1 VASEKGLVK
10 EAMVKDMA
18 VRFEG
23 HAIVSADG
31 MIADAAGEMPPAL
44 RNDVDWVQFQTAL
57 DRAAV
62 VVLGRKGHERHP
74 NPGRRRLVL
83 TRKADG
89 LVAGGDNAWMWNPK
103 KLTVEDALQ
112 ALGISDGVV
121 AVTGG
126 TGTYEVFAP
135 LMTAFALTE
144 VHGLILPGG
153 TPTFSRG
160 HPRVVLAAYGL
171 VPGPAEPL
179 GDGVTLTR
187 WSR

>member
-1 VASEKGLVK
+1 
-10 EAMVKDMA
+10 MA
-18 VRFEG
+18 LRFEG

-44 RNDVDWVQFQTAL
+44 RNDADWTQFQAAL
-57 DRAAV
+57 DRAAI

-89 LVAGGDNAWMWNPK
+89 LVAGGENAWFWTPR
-103 KLTVEDALQ
+103 KLPVADALA
-112 ALGISDGVV
+112 ALGITDGVV

-135 LMTAFALTE
+135 ILTSFVLTE
-144 VHGLILPGG
+144 VNPLVLPGG
-153 TPTFSRG
+153 TPAFSAG
-160 HPRVVLAAYGL
+160 HPRVVLAVLGL
-171 VPGPAEPL
+171 TPGATEAL
-179 GDGVTLTR
+179 GRGVTLTH

>member
-1 VASEKGLVK
+1 
-10 EAMVKDMA
+10 MA

-44 RNDVDWVQFQTAL
+44 RNDADWAQFQAAL
-57 DRAAV
+57 DRAAL

-74 NPGRRRLVL
+74 NPGRKRLVL

-89 LVAGGDNAWMWNPK
+89 LMAAGENAWMWNPR
-103 KLTVEDALQ
+103 KLPVADALA
-112 ALGISDGVV
+112 ALAIVDAVV
-121 AVTGG
+121 AITGG
-126 TGTYEVFAP
+126 TGTYEVFAAM
-135 LMTAFALTE
+135 MTSFVLTE
-144 VHGLILPGG
+144 VNRLVLPGG
-153 TPTFSRG
+153 TPAFSAG
-160 HPRVVLAAYGL
+160 HPRTVLAAHGL
-171 VPGPAEPL
+171 TPGATETL